1 MAAHKIRSVVVPKHP
16 TQHFVEVDVR
26 LGMRKEVAM
35 QLADDQAIEQE
46 VNRRLAEY
54 ERWTA
59 QQERANAKGWH
70 NATE

>member
-1 MAAHKIRSVVVPKHP
+1 MAAHKIRSVVVPRHP
-16 TQHFVEVDVR
+16 SQYFVETDVR
-26 LGMRKEVAM
+26 LSLRKEVAM

-59 QQERANAKGWH
+59 QQERANGKGWF
-70 NATE
+70 NAGV